1 MVNSGDES
9 HQKSG
14 EECQSAKSV
23 ICTLSYNRFLGCKEM
38 NNSSY
43 LAAQYKWASSSEE
56 AKKTN
61 SLEQYFLE
69 KFSVFIE
76 QGTSFMSKEGNKMK
90 KTRASAKIVGSVQN
104 SWGPFLKKNPY
115 AIRFY
120 SRRSPNW
127 SILLEEHNIS

>member
-9 HQKSG
+9 HQKIG

-38 NNSSY
+38 NNPSY

-61 SLEQYFLE
+61 SLEQYFLK

-76 QGTSFMSKEGNKMK
+76 QALCRKKETKWRK
-90 KTRASAKIVGSVQN
+90 QERVLKLWDQCKIHGGHS
-104 SWGPFLKKNPY
+104 
-115 AIRFY
+115 
-120 SRRSPNW
+120 
-127 SILLEEHNIS
+127 

>member
-9 HQKSG
+9 HQKIG

-38 NNSSY
+38 NNPSY
-43 LAAQYKWASSSEE
+43 FAAQYKWASSSEE
-56 AKKTN
+56 AKKNKFFGTV
-61 SLEQYFLE
+61 LLG
-69 KFSVFIE
+69 KVFSVYR
-76 QGTSFMSKEGNKMK
+76 TSFMSKEGNKMK

-104 SWGPFLKKNPY
+104 SWGPFLKKNPC